1 MIMNQIFQTKNFEVN
16 QDWEIPIPGFIIVA
30 SLWQIKS
37 VSEFSQEEAV
47 EFIKLVR
54 LARQGLQKVLNVQ
67 KVFLY
72 QNEDTKHNFHL
83 WMLPRLPWMKDYP
96 SRVESIRLIM
106 NEAKDNNQDRQT
118 QAKIDST
125 VNKLKEFFSR
135 NYGQ

>member
-1 MIMNQIFQTKNFEVN
+1 MNQIFQTKNFEVN